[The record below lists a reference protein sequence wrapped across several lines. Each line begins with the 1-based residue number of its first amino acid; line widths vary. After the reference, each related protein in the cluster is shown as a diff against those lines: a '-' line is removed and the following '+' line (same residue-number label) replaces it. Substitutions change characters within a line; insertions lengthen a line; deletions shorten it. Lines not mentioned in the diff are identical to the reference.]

1 MTDAVIKTSNLPR
14 YTTPRGLHGHKERC
28 VRVFRSSPKDVM
40 LQIRVNGRIIGVA
53 LMHDEARQVIEALQM
68 AMEP

>member
-14 YTTPRGLHGHKERC
+14 YTTPRGLHGHKEQC

-68 AMEP
+68 AMEA